1 MTFVCQF
8 QQSWPSKF
16 NNAMLLF
23 LYSYSYICMISIITT
38 TLQSLLEPKENKKKE
53 KIHIN
58 SLIFFHLYI
67 EWMQRRLSL
76 TLYYSP
82 SY

>member
-1 MTFVCQF
+1 
-8 QQSWPSKF
+8 
-16 NNAMLLF
+16 
-23 LYSYSYICMISIITT
+23 MISIITT